1 MRTYDFTP
9 LWRSTVGF
17 DRLFDLINSS
27 QMPEGQDAYPPYD
40 IVRTGEESYRITLA
54 VSGFSPDDITI
65 TAQQNVLTV
74 AARQPQSLEQDF
86 IYQGIAARAFERRF
100 SLADYVDVE
109 RATYENGLL
118 RIDLVRRIPE
128 AMKPRR
134 IEITDGHAAARNY
147 KAKAALKDTMKVA

>member
-27 QMPEGQDAYPPYD
+27 QAPEGQDSYPPYD
-40 IVRTGEESYRITLA
+40 IMRTGEESYRITLA
-54 VSGFSPDDITI
+54 VAGFSPDDITI
-65 TAQQNVLTV
+65 TAQQNQLTD
-74 AARQPQSLEQDF
+74 AAHQPQNPDQDF

-100 SLADYVDVE
+100 SLADHVE
-109 RATYENGLL
+109 VEQAGYENGLL

-134 IEITDGHAAARNY
+134 IEIAEAPPARNS
-147 KAKAALKDTMKVA
+147 KAKVALKDTMKVA